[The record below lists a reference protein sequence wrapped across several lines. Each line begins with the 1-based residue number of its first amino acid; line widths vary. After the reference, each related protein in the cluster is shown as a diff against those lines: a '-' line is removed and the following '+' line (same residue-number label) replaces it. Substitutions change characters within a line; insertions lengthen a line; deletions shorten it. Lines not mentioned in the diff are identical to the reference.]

1 MSDLSKI
8 YSQYQES
15 LLDSQSEFNKRL
27 RGYSKAIDSSYDSL
41 LKGFIREFGAG
52 FSSQVNRLDLK
63 GTAERFFGTSEIPFA
78 AIDGSCDKR
87 QSVNFVSFYGGAYG
101 AKGVISLSGPE
112 GKLRY
117 QRWDLTKDVS
127 MVAFVPI
134 PPDAMG
140 GSTDGSEPETE
151 TPPVLSD
158 SEIAETSSLHT
169 RVMQL
174 AEVYLAYS
182 LARSSAVDAPR
193 LLMLDNS
200 LSGILG
206 NSSFS
211 PKNTRLPNAT
221 FGGESLTLAD
231 MHVALAHPFNR
242 ALGVPST
249 KKFQPHHRL
258 IAEAVWHGKSKVSSG
273 DCPNFPPASFKAG
286 ASYLASPE
294 IDAGAWDS
302 ANSTFTFK
310 LDPRASWSKS
320 VRVYEQVCEA
330 LFREKSP
337 TGLLHGVAGDDSRL
351 EYFTVRDLSF
361 LIGVG
366 IRSLIEIS
374 WERKI
379 LLIGVVKDSA
389 SRFFYRNFLG
399 SVLVARGSDPARHLS
414 VPLSDRSIIELL
426 PNTSHELHAPWGTVE
441 FDACFMTL
449 HPERPTAKQP
459 WEVKGYNHQS
469 LGETTRPE
477 RIFLRSLIQFLLA
490 DNGVASHALFLDRL
504 AYPDWDDKDSGKL
517 CLNTHQFGAIDPL
530 FFETTTPNRLQH
542 LSLYLLTILVRNHFP
557 DALGYPDPLHQADW
571 GAKSMKRRVTGLL
584 DSSEIAF
591 RANPLYKTFRSIRES
606 FGR

>member
-8 YSQYQES
+8 YTQYQES

-27 RGYSKAIDSSYDSL
+27 HVYSKAIDARYEAF
-41 LKGFIREFGAG
+41 LKDFIQEFGAG

-63 GTAERFFGTSEIPFA
+63 TTAERFFGTCDIPFA

-87 QSVNFVSFYGGAYG
+87 AAANFVSFYGGAYG
-101 AKGVISLSGPE
+101 AKGVLSLSGPE

-127 MVAFVPI
+127 MVAFVPV
-134 PPDAMG
+134 PPDAIG
-140 GSTDGSEPETE
+140 GAVDASEPESE

-158 SEIAETSSLHT
+158 SEIAEVSSLHT

-211 PKNTRLPNAT
+211 PTNTRLAT
-221 FGGESLTLAD
+221 ASFNGESLTLAD
-231 MHVALAHPFNR
+231 MHVALAHPFNCS
-242 ALGVPST
+242 LGVPSA

-258 IAEAVWHGKSKVSSG
+258 IAEAVWRGKSKILAAE
-273 DCPNFPPASFKAG
+273 CATFPRGSFDA
-286 ASYLASPE
+286 AARYLSKPE
-294 IDAGAWDS
+294 IGAGTWDQ
-302 ANSTFTFK
+302 AAGTFTFNV
-310 LDPRASWSKS
+310 DPRASWAKS
-320 VRVYEQVCEA
+320 VRIFERICES

-337 TGLLHGVAGDDSRL
+337 TGLLHGVKGDDTRL
-351 EYFTVRDLSF
+351 EYFTVRDLAF
-361 LIGVG
+361 IIGVG
-366 IRSLIEIS
+366 IRSLIEAS
-374 WERKI
+374 WERRI
-379 LLIGVVKDSA
+379 LLVGVVKDSA

-399 SVLVARGSDPARHLS
+399 SVLVVRGQDPARHLS
-414 VPLSDRSIIELL
+414 VPLSDRSVIELL

-449 HPERPTAKQP
+449 HPERPDPKRG
-459 WEVKGYNHQS
+459 WEVKGYNHQH

-477 RIFLRSLIQFLLA
+477 RIFLRSLVQFLLTE
-490 DNGVASHALFLDRL
+490 NGVASHALFLDRL
-504 AYPDWDDKDSGKL
+504 AYPDWDDKDSGSL
-517 CLNTHQFGAIDPL
+517 ALSTGQFGVISPL
-530 FFETTTPNRLQH
+530 YFDASMPHRLQQ
-542 LSLYLLTILVRNHFP
+542 LSLYLLSILVRNHFP
-557 DALGYPDPLHQADW
+557 EALGYPDPLHQADW

-584 DSSEIAF
+584 ESSEMAF